1 MRTEMI
7 AQVFARTM
15 MEIESDYN
23 FGTDYARRL
32 MIDGAKLMLRN
43 LGYEVTIEHFGRR
56 DYSERH
62 VHVVNKN
69 ENNATVIIRR
79 ENNKKEE

>member
-43 LGYEVTIEHFGRR
+43 LGYEVTIEHFSRR